1 MMVPKEALSFKR
13 SRQREHIHKP
23 PGIATKEGHWQ
34 IMTTTVHRVEHILPG
49 RNAKQAMLPT
59 DERVGYNPNFF
70 NPERL
75 GALGLE
81 ESRRMES

>member
-1 MMVPKEALSFKR
+1 
-13 SRQREHIHKP
+13 
-23 PGIATKEGHWQ
+23 
-34 IMTTTVHRVEHILPG
+34 MTTTVHRVEHILPG